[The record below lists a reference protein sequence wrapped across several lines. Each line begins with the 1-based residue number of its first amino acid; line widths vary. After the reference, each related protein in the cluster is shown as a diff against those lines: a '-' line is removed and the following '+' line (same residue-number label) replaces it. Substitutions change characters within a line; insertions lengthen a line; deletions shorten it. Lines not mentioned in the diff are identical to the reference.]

1 MLSLLILGAL
11 STPAPPRFLSS
22 CGRRASEEESSSPAV
37 TTPGATERL
46 WGGIASVDAPETREC
61 DSAHG
66 KSYGE
71 GSFTWVYPI
80 AESGCYR
87 LDAYNADATCGFDEK
102 RVLDVDWCLGKHA
115 TIPYGGETVG
125 WSTIGYWW
133 LQQEHPPVE
142 LHQAHGKV
150 DAFRW
155 VYTGDKCEHAGELV
169 QLHLDADFDTVDS
182 AFLDDAGAMF
192 PWARVLGVSKGSI
205 VIDLE
210 LQPGTEPPAEMVQEA
225 ASLACA
231 RVNAGPQ
238 CTTSAVLRKPRP
250 VSAEEEDEENF
261 AAVEDPEEEE
271 TVEEEEPASP
281 TRAPHATQEET
292 YSISEDA
299 AAREEDAM
307 VAMAS
312 KNSVVEQ
319 EIEEALGVSPMALAL
334 GSCGG
339 LVVLITAAFA
349 AWLKLRVARERYAAK
364 DVEKGVVVEE
374 QKPADSKEDELDDNA
389 STATPD
395 SLAQSVES
403 RRESLAMDIASP

>member
-1 MLSLLILGAL
+1 M
-11 STPAPPRFLSS
+11 
-22 CGRRASEEESSSPAV
+22 
-37 TTPGATERL
+37 
-46 WGGIASVDAPETREC
+46 
-61 DSAHG
+61 
-66 KSYGE
+66 
-71 GSFTWVYPI
+71 
-80 AESGCYR
+80 
-87 LDAYNADATCGFDEK
+87 
-102 RVLDVDWCLGKHA
+102 
-115 TIPYGGETVG
+115 
-125 WSTIGYWW
+125 
-133 LQQEHPPVE
+133 
-142 LHQAHGKV
+142 
-150 DAFRW
+150 
-155 VYTGDKCEHAGELV
+155 
-169 QLHLDADFDTVDS
+169 VDS

-210 LQPGTEPPAEMVQEA
+210 LQPGTEPTAEMVQEA
-225 ASLACA
+225 AGAA
-231 RVNAGPQ
+231 AGEQNKGPQ

-250 VSAEEEDEENF
+250 VSAEEDDEENF

-271 TVEEEEPASP
+271 TVEEEPASP
-281 TRAPHATQEET
+281 TRAPHTTQEET

-319 EIEEALGVSPMALAL
+319 EMEEASGVSPMALAL

-339 LVVLITAAFA
+339 LAVLITAAFA

-364 DVEKGVVVEE
+364 DVEKGVVVGE
-374 QKPADSKEDELDDNA
+374 QKPAETKEDELDDNA

-403 RRESLAMDIASP
+403 RRESLAMDIVSP